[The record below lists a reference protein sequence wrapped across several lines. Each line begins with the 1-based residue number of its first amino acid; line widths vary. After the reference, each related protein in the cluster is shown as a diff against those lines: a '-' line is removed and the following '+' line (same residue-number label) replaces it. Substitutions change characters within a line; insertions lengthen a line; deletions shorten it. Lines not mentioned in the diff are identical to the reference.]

1 MKRIL
6 TLLAVGLTLTLALN
20 AVAHDMKGA
29 KEAKAVT
36 IKGEVVDTGCYLSHG
51 AKGADHK
58 ECATKCISGGMPM
71 GLLTS
76 DNKFYLLT
84 LNHTNADPYNQLK
97 DMASAT
103 VEVTGTTFTRN
114 GVTMID
120 VTGVKAVN

>member
-6 TLLAVGLTLTLALN
+6 ASLAVSLTLMVALN

-36 IKGEVVDTGCYLSHG
+36 IKGEVVDSGCYLSHG

-84 LNHTNADPYNQLK
+84 LDHSNADPYNQLK